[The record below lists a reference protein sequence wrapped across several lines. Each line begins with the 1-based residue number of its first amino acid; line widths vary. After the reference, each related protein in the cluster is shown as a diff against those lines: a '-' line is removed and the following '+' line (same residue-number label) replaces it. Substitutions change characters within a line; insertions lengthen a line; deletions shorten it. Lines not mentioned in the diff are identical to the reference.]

1 MAEPYEDMLGGE
13 VDLEALQI
21 DPNAISNVLSSLSV
35 PPVPTTPEQE
45 PAQELAPAPEIP
57 VQTPVP
63 APVQASSAPAPAP
76 VQAPPAPV
84 PAPQPVIDAD
94 AQALIDKPD
103 AFIVMFG
110 GMEFP
115 FPAGTT
121 DETISNSLE
130 AFKNSKEF
138 ERIIDK
144 ESGASFTARAVVQ
157 PLDTV
162 QEKLKTLRNQYPD
175 AQLYGKDN
183 FIFTDPGTGKFTL
196 FDPPGFE
203 PGEIAG
209 QAKTITEMIGGG
221 LGATAGFVSG
231 LGTGPGAVLTSPSLA
246 VLGAGLGT
254 ELSARFFDVAAG
266 LIGGQERESKG
277 YAGELTETA
286 TRFGLSAA
294 GQQYGPVI
302 YAAGKKMLAG
312 TPTSAVNNAA
322 SALLQKFN
330 SLGIEPVAGAI
341 ARKGPLPSA
350 ASGISSMAAGAPIMR
365 RQAEKVLVQL
375 NDAIKTIAGKM
386 GGAIGTLEQ
395 TGAVIK
401 AGVKASEKRIR
412 DKFNEKY
419 TEIFEEIGDDT
430 LVESLPNVNAVLQPF
445 LKEIA
450 ELPPEAKPTGA
461 LLSLVKKWDS
471 LNLYSQTGNITF
483 KELRDFRTQLRLVK
497 KSSYKSNTPGDYDNA
512 VEDIYKALTKD
523 LSDAANLVNPNLG
536 ARLSAL
542 DAERKVFADG
552 TQKTFDKINNL
563 QANGQAYDYLIAAS
577 KGLGKDG
584 VLPLQRLRKE
594 FTPEEWSDVAASTL
608 YNLGRENVG
617 QQTEQLAEFSVA
629 TFMKNISAINKNGPT
644 AMKELFGGTQFANVA
659 DDLKNLV
666 DVVGALKEIK
676 RFENPSGTAGRLNQS
691 IMWFALAD
699 AAKSIYTGELL
710 DAAVNVGA
718 TVVAPTL
725 AARLLTFSPFVKW
738 LATPASEITK
748 NVSAHM
754 GRLVAIGVAEPEMQ
768 PEIRQ
773 YIEAIKLNTG
783 YTEPKNQGPAK

>member
-35 PPVPTTPEQE
+35 PPVPTTPAQE

-57 VQTPVP
+57 VQTPV
-63 APVQASSAPAPAP
+63 PAP

-94 AQALIDKPD
+94 AQALIDRPD
-103 AFIVMFG
+103 DFIVKFG
-110 GMEFP
+110 GIEFP

-130 AFKNSKEF
+130 AFRNSKQF

-162 QEKLKTLRNQYPD
+162 QEKLKTLRKNYYSD
-175 AQLYGKDN
+175 AQLYGEDN

-209 QAKTITEMIGGG
+209 QAKTITEIIGGG

-231 LGTGPGAVLTSPSLA
+231 LGTGPGAILSSPTLA
-246 VLGAGLGT
+246 VLGAGAGT

-277 YAGELTETA
+277 YVGELTETA
-286 TRFGLSAA
+286 TRFGLAAA
-294 GQQYGPVI
+294 GQHYGPVI

-312 TPTSAVNNAA
+312 TPTTAVNNAA

-330 SLGIEPVAGAI
+330 YLGIEPVAGAI
-341 ARKGPLPSA
+341 ARKGPLPLA
-350 ASGISSMAAGAPIMR
+350 ASGLSSMAAGAPIMR

-375 NDAIKTIAGKM
+375 NDAIRTIGGKM
-386 GGAIGTLEQ
+386 GGAIGTPEQ

-412 DKFNEKY
+412 DKFSEKY
-419 TEIFEEIGDDT
+419 SEIFEEIGDDT
-430 LVESLPNVNAVLQPF
+430 LVESLPEVNAVLQPF
-445 LKEIA
+445 LKNIA
-450 ELPPEAKPTGA
+450 ELPPEAKPEGA
-461 LLSLVKKWDS
+461 LLALVKKWDS

-483 KELRDFRTQLRLVK
+483 KELRDFRTQLRLVR
-497 KSSYKSNTPGDYDNA
+497 KSSYKSNTQGDYDDA
-512 VEDIYKALTKD
+512 VEGIYKALTKD
-523 LSDAANLVNPNLG
+523 LADAANSVNPNLG

-542 DAERKVFADG
+542 DAERRVFAEG
-552 TQKTFDKINNL
+552 AQKTFDKINNL
-563 QANGQAYDYLIAAS
+563 QADGQAYDHLIAAS

-584 VLPLQRLRKE
+584 VAPLQRLRE
-594 FTPEEWSDVAASTL
+594 NFTPEEWSDVAASTL

-617 QQTEQLAEFSVA
+617 QQTGQLAEFSVA
-629 TFMKNISAINKNGPT
+629 TFMTNIAAINKNGPT

-676 RFENPSGTAGRLNQS
+676 RFENPSGTAGHLNQS

-699 AAKSIYTGELL
+699 AAKSLYVGDLAG
-710 DAAVNVGA
+710 AAANVGA
-718 TVVAPTL
+718 TIVAPTL
-725 AARLLTFSPFVKW
+725 AAKLLTWSPFVKW
-738 LATPASEITK
+738 LATPASKLTTERLI
-748 NVSAHM
+748 SEHM

-783 YTEPKNQGPAK
+783 YTEPENQGAAK